1 MTGRGI
7 DQILPDSVDPRLY
20 ESYVKDARVYVP
32 WPGGGIIGKNNFTAL
47 YFKLSVPASVSYKS
61 IKR

>member
-1 MTGRGI
+1 MITGRGI

-32 WPGGGIIGKNNFTAL
+32 WPGGGWGQ
-47 YFKLSVPASVSYKS
+47 V
-61 IKR
+61 